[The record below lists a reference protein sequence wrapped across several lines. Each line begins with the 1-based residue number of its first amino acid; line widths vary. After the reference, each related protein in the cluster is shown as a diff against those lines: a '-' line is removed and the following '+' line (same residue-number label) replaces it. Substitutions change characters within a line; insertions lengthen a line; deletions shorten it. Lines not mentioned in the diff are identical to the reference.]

1 MTMTKKLEMSMTKKS
16 TSPPTG
22 DPFDA
27 ATAARRPQIRTW
39 IAVVVVLILLAQ
51 ATKFVAT
58 NPAFAWPVVLE
69 YFTSVYVLQGLAATL
84 QLTVICMALGILGGI
99 GLAAMRLSDSKPLVW
114 FSSTVVWVLRS
125 VPLLVQLIF
134 WYNLAALLPQIS
146 IGIPF
151 GPVFSSWNTND
162 LITPLVA
169 AIVGLAMHE
178 MAYMAEIIRAGV
190 LAVPDGQIEAARSI
204 GMRRYQ
210 LFLRVI
216 LPQAA
221 RVSVPPTGSQVISM
235 LKATSL
241 VSVIAM
247 RELLYSVQET
257 YNQTFQVIPLLTV
270 AVLWYLIVT
279 SLLAVGQIYLER
291 RLGRGYG
298 KQGGSKE
305 TASTDSPQLDL
316 KITDRLS

>member
-1 MTMTKKLEMSMTKKS
+1 MTKRFGVTKTKQKS
-16 TSPPTG
+16 SPPTG

-27 ATAARRPQIRTW
+27 AAAVKRPQVRLW
-39 IAVVVVLILLAQ
+39 IAALIVAVLVAQ
-51 ATKFVAT
+51 AAKFVAT
-58 NPAFAWPVVLE
+58 NPAFAWPVVAE
-69 YFTSVYVLQGLAATL
+69 YFTSVYVLEGLAATL
-84 QLTVICMALGILGGI
+84 QLTVICMTLGILGGI
-99 GLAAMRLSDSKPLVW
+99 VLAAMRLSKSKPLSAV
-114 FSSTVVWVLRS
+114 SSTIVWVLRS

-134 WYNLAALLPQIS
+134 WYNLAALLPRIS

-151 GPVFSSWNTND
+151 GPEFLSAETND

-169 AIVGLAMHE
+169 AIVGLSMHE

-190 LAVPDGQIEAARSI
+190 LAVPEGQIEAALSI
-204 GMRRYQ
+204 GMSRFQ
-210 LFLRVI
+210 TFLRVI

-221 RVSVPPTGSQVISM
+221 RVSLPPTGSQVISM

-279 SLLAVGQIYLER
+279 SLLALGQMYIER

-298 KQGGSKE
+298 RQGGTKE
-305 TASTDSPQLDL
+305 NTATGPQQPDL
-316 KITDRLS
+316 QLTDRLS